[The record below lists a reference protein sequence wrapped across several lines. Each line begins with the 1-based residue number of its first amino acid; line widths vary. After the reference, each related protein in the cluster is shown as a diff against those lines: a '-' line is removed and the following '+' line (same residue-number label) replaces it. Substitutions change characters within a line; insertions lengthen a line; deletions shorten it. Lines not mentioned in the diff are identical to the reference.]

1 MKRLLF
7 LCLLAIAIPAGLV
20 AQGYNAPDVTISVEK
35 ANIAGKVYYIHK
47 VLPKQTVFS
56 ICKAYGV
63 TQEELLTA
71 NPDLKNGLK
80 SGSII
85 FVPYKEGAIP
95 AQQARQEKA
104 PAPAKAVEK
113 PATPDQ
119 PAEPA
124 VDPANDTLPRVV
136 ERVIEHKVRWF
147 ESLSSI
153 ARKYGLTPGQILD
166 YNGMVSADEI
176 RGKIILIPFLGDVVP
191 DDDEILDPE
200 EITPEEEPV
209 ETPVAPMAPARK
221 LRYFTADDPMR
232 IALVLPLNASG
243 KGSEQFFNFY
253 SGALLA
259 IRDLKERGANLV
271 LNVYD
276 LAQGANAIVSDR
288 KFAES
293 DLIIGPVE
301 SATLTP
307 FLAFSDQNG
316 IPIVSPLD
324 RKVDSLVEFH
334 PFLFQV
340 PASLEAQAGNLVNS
354 LNFKSSDRV
363 ILLTRNAAQDA
374 ELLARIETSLQAQ
387 GISCRKTALSGL
399 AALLPSGSRLSP
411 SKVIIGSEDKAF
423 ATEAIRT
430 LNNLTKRNIP
440 LEVWC
445 TNRVRNYET
454 SDPDALFNIGLHSP
468 APYFVDYSDPRDQQF
483 VRQYRALFYAEPDDF
498 SFQGYDIFT
507 YFVTALMQ
515 QGTGFFLHPEDHP
528 MQLLHCN
535 FHFVRDHNE
544 SGWRNRATRNLVY
557 DKDSYTISV
566 SK

>member
-7 LCLLAIAIPAGLV
+7 LLLLVIAVPSSLA
-20 AQGYNAPDVTISVEK
+20 AQGYKAPDVTISVEK

-85 FVPYKEGAIP
+85 FVPYKEGAVP
-95 AQQARQEKA
+95 AQQAKKEQT
-104 PAPAKAVEK
+104 PAPAKADEK
-113 PATPDQ
+113 PKTPEVAD
-119 PAEPA
+119 PS
-124 VDPANDTLPRVV
+124 VDAAANDTLPRVV
-136 ERVIEHKVRWF
+136 ERVVEHKVRWY
-147 ESLSSI
+147 ESLQSI
-153 ARKYGLTPGQILD
+153 ARKYDTTPEKILD
-166 YNGMVSADEI
+166 YNGMEASDPI
-176 RGKIILIPFLGDVVP
+176 RGKILLIPFLGDVIP
-191 DDDEILDPE
+191 DDDDILRPDD
-200 EITPEEEPV
+200 TTAEEEPEEV
-209 ETPVAPMAPARK
+209 PDAPMMPTRK
-221 LRYFTADDPMR
+221 LRYFSADDPMR
-232 IALVLPLNASG
+232 ISLILPLSPSG
-243 KGSEQFFNFY
+243 KTAEQFFNFY
-253 SGALLA
+253 SGVLMAV
-259 IRDLKERGANLV
+259 RDQKDKGAHIV

-276 LAQGANAIVSDR
+276 LAQGASAILADR

-293 DLIIGPVE
+293 DLIVGPIE
-301 SATLTP
+301 APTFEP

-316 IPIVSPLD
+316 TPIVSPLD

-334 PFLFQV
+334 PYLFQV
-340 PASLEAQAGNLVNS
+340 PASLEAQAGNLVTS
-354 LNFKSSDRV
+354 LQVRSNDRV

-387 GISCRKTALSGL
+387 GISCRRTGLSGL
-399 AALLPSGSRLSP
+399 SDLLPTGSRLSP
-411 SKVIIGSEDKAF
+411 SKVIIGSEDKSF

-430 LNNLTKRNIP
+430 LNNLSKRGIP

-454 SDPDALFNIGLHSP
+454 SDPDALYNIGLHTP
-468 APYFVDYSDPRDQQF
+468 APYYVDYSDPRDQQF
-483 VRQYRALFYAEPDDF
+483 VRQYRALYYAEPDDF
-498 SFQGYDIFT
+498 AFQGYDIFT
-507 YFVTALMQ
+507 YFIAALMQ

-557 DKDSYTISV
+557 DKDNYSISV
-566 SK
+566 TK

>member
-63 TQEELLTA
+63 TQEELMTA

-80 SGSII
+80 SGSIV

-95 AQQARQEKA
+95 AQQAQQKKA
-104 PAPAKAVEK
+104 PAPAQAVDK
-113 PATPDQ
+113 PTET

-124 VDPANDTLPRVV
+124 VDPADDTLPRVV

-176 RGKIILIPFLGDVVP
+176 RGKILLIPFLGDAVP
-191 DDDEILDPE
+191 EDDEILDPE
-200 EITPEEEPV
+200 EVTPEEEPV
-209 ETPVAPMAPARK
+209 ETPAAPMMPTRK

-259 IRDLKERGANLV
+259 IRDMKDRGAHLV

-276 LAQGANAIVSDR
+276 LAQGANAIVADR

-387 GISCRKTALSGL
+387 GISCRKTGLSGL
-399 AALLPSGSRLSP
+399 ADLLPSGSRLSP

-423 ATEAIRT
+423 ATEAVRT

-483 VRQYRALFYAEPDDF
+483 VRQYRALYYAEPDDF

-507 YFVTALMQ
+507 YFITVLMQ

>member
-63 TQEELLTA
+63 TQEELMTA

-80 SGSII
+80 SGSIV

-95 AQQARQEKA
+95 AQQAQQKKA
-104 PAPAKAVEK
+104 PAPAQAVDK
-113 PATPDQ
+113 PTET

-200 EITPEEEPV
+200 EVTPEEEPV
-209 ETPVAPMAPARK
+209 ETPAAPMMPTRK

-259 IRDLKERGANLV
+259 IRDMKDRGAHLV

-387 GISCRKTALSGL
+387 GISCRKTGLSGL
-399 AALLPSGSRLSP
+399 ADLLPSGSRLSP

-423 ATEAIRT
+423 ATEAVRT

-483 VRQYRALFYAEPDDF
+483 VRQYRALYYAEPDDF

-507 YFVTALMQ
+507 YFITVLMQ

>member
-1 MKRLLF
+1 M
-7 LCLLAIAIPAGLV
+7 
-20 AQGYNAPDVTISVEK
+20 
-35 ANIAGKVYYIHK
+35 
-47 VLPKQTVFS
+47 
-56 ICKAYGV
+56 
-63 TQEELLTA
+63 
-71 NPDLKNGLK
+71 
-80 SGSII
+80 
-85 FVPYKEGAIP
+85 
-95 AQQARQEKA
+95 
-104 PAPAKAVEK
+104 
-113 PATPDQ
+113 
-119 PAEPA
+119 
-124 VDPANDTLPRVV
+124 
-136 ERVIEHKVRWF
+136 
-147 ESLSSI
+147 
-153 ARKYGLTPGQILD
+153 
-166 YNGMVSADEI
+166 
-176 RGKIILIPFLGDVVP
+176 
-191 DDDEILDPE
+191 
-200 EITPEEEPV
+200 
-209 ETPVAPMAPARK
+209 
-221 LRYFTADDPMR
+221 
-232 IALVLPLNASG
+232 
-243 KGSEQFFNFY
+243 
-253 SGALLA
+253 
-259 IRDLKERGANLV
+259 

-340 PASLEAQAGNLVNS
+340 PASLEAQTGNLVNS

-483 VRQYRALFYAEPDDF
+483 VRQYRSLFYAEPDDF

>member
-20 AQGYNAPDVTISVEK
+20 AQGYKAPDVTISVEK

-176 RGKIILIPFLGDVVP
+176 RGKIILIPFL
-191 DDDEILDPE
+191 
-200 EITPEEEPV
+200 
-209 ETPVAPMAPARK
+209 
-221 LRYFTADDPMR
+221 
-232 IALVLPLNASG
+232 
-243 KGSEQFFNFY
+243 
-253 SGALLA
+253 
-259 IRDLKERGANLV
+259 
-271 LNVYD
+271 
-276 LAQGANAIVSDR
+276 AIVSWR
-288 KFAES
+288 HIVIA
-293 DLIIGPVE
+293 PV
-301 SATLTP
+301 
-307 FLAFSDQNG
+307 
-316 IPIVSPLD
+316 LD
-324 RKVDSLVEFH
+324 VFILVF
-334 PFLFQV
+334 V
-340 PASLEAQAGNLVNS
+340 
-354 LNFKSSDRV
+354 
-363 ILLTRNAAQDA
+363 
-374 ELLARIETSLQAQ
+374 
-387 GISCRKTALSGL
+387 L
-399 AALLPSGSRLSP
+399 AA
-411 SKVIIGSEDKAF
+411 V
-423 ATEAIRT
+423 
-430 LNNLTKRNIP
+430 
-440 LEVWC
+440 
-445 TNRVRNYET
+445 
-454 SDPDALFNIGLHSP
+454 
-468 APYFVDYSDPRDQQF
+468 
-483 VRQYRALFYAEPDDF
+483 
-498 SFQGYDIFT
+498 
-507 YFVTALMQ
+507 
-515 QGTGFFLHPEDHP
+515 
-528 MQLLHCN
+528 
-535 FHFVRDHNE
+535 
-544 SGWRNRATRNLVY
+544 
-557 DKDSYTISV
+557 
-566 SK
+566 

>member
-63 TQEELLTA
+63 TQEELMTA

-80 SGSII
+80 SGSIV

-95 AQQARQEKA
+95 AQQAQQKKA
-104 PAPAKAVEK
+104 PAPAQAVDK
-113 PATPDQ
+113 PTET

-124 VDPANDTLPRVV
+124 VDPADDTLPRVV

-209 ETPVAPMAPARK
+209 ETPAAPMAPTRK

-288 KFAES
+288 RFAES

-363 ILLTRNAAQDA
+363 ILLTRNATQDA

-423 ATEAIRT
+423 ATEAVRT

-483 VRQYRALFYAEPDDF
+483 VRQYRALYYAEPDDF

-507 YFVTALMQ
+507 YFITVLMQ

>member
-63 TQEELLTA
+63 TQEELMTA

-80 SGSII
+80 SGSIV

-95 AQQARQEKA
+95 AQQAQQKKA
-104 PAPAKAVEK
+104 PAPAQAVDK
-113 PATPDQ
+113 PTET

-209 ETPVAPMAPARK
+209 ETPAAPMMPTRK

-259 IRDLKERGANLV
+259 IRDMKDRGAHLV

-387 GISCRKTALSGL
+387 GISCRKTGLSGL
-399 AALLPSGSRLSP
+399 ADLLPSGSRLSP

-423 ATEAIRT
+423 ATEAVRT

-483 VRQYRALFYAEPDDF
+483 VRQYRSLYYAEPDDF

-507 YFVTALMQ
+507 YFITVLMQ

>member
-63 TQEELLTA
+63 TQEELMTA

-80 SGSII
+80 SGSIV

-95 AQQARQEKA
+95 AQQAQQKKA
-104 PAPAKAVEK
+104 PAPAQAVDK
-113 PATPDQ
+113 PTET

-124 VDPANDTLPRVV
+124 VDPADDTLPRVV

-209 ETPVAPMAPARK
+209 ETPAAPMMPTRK

-259 IRDLKERGANLV
+259 IRDLKERGAHLV

-301 SATLTP
+301 SVTLTP

-340 PASLEAQAGNLVNS
+340 PASPEAQAGNLVSS
-354 LNFKSSDRV
+354 LNFRSQDRV
-363 ILLTRNAAQDA
+363 ILLTHNSAQDA
-374 ELLARIETSLQAQ
+374 ALLARIETSLQAQ
-387 GISCRKTALSGL
+387 GISCRKTGLSGL
-399 AALLPSGSRLSP
+399 ADLLPSGSRLSP

-423 ATEAIRT
+423 ATEAVRT

-483 VRQYRALFYAEPDDF
+483 VRQYRALYYAEPDDF

-507 YFVTALMQ
+507 YFITVLMQ